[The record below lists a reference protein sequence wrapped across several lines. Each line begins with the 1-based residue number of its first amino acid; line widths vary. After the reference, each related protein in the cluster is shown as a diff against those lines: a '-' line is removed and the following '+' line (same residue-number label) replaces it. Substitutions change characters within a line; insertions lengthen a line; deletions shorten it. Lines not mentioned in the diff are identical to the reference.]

1 LDGAAWDILARD
13 QSAPAKAQGHFG
25 MRAIFLMHLK
35 QVIRDKNWAYPV
47 FLLLLCT
54 VLGQYLAP
62 TDDDPTLV
70 YSTRTQA
77 IWLCAWACSIFWVS
91 FIAAKLGSVQRQ
103 NH

>member
-1 LDGAAWDILARD
+1 
-13 QSAPAKAQGHFG
+13 
-25 MRAIFLMHLK
+25 MHLK
-35 QVIRDKNWAYPV
+35 QVIRDKDWVYPV

-54 VLGQYLAP
+54 FLGQYLAP

-91 FIAAKLGSVQRQ
+91 FVAARVGSMQRQ
-103 NH
+103 NHLRGFWKSLGVP